1 MERLTFFII
10 VCIAG
15 VIGAFVTLAF
25 AHWACMVA
33 VIIIIPAIALS
44 LDTWRR
50 ELRETSELL
59 EKKAKAKQ
67 MAITSFR
74 NHFDMDN
81 KRAELVYN
89 AGYRKIDDFKG
100 KSVQELMEIDDINP
114 TLAKRIYYRMNE
126 NEN

>member
-50 ELRETSELL
+50 ESRETRELL
-59 EKKAKAKQ
+59 EKEIKAKQ
-67 MAITSFR
+67 MAIASFR
-74 NHFDMDN
+74 TYFDMDN
-81 KRAELVYN
+81 KRAEIVYN
-89 AGYRKIDDFKG
+89 AGYRSLDDFKG
-100 KSVQELMEIDDINP
+100 KSVQQLMQIDDINP
-114 TLAKRIYYRMNE
+114 TLAKRIYNRINK
-126 NEN
+126 N